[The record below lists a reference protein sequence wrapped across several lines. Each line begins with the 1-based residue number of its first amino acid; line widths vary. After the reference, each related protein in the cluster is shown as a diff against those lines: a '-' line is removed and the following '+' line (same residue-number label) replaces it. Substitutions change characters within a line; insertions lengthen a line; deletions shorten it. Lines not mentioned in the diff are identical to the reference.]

1 MLPEIH
7 IAIPLLAEE
16 ENIRKVI
23 TLFDNA
29 RYQRKK
35 LWLCVNQPDS
45 WHNDETQA
53 SALGQNLRTLEF
65 LNSLN
70 RDDVIVI
77 DRSSVGNGWTGKKH
91 GVGMARKTLMDAV
104 SAVASGEDIII
115 SMDADTI
122 YESDYFDVI
131 VSRML
136 ETKSALAVAVP
147 YYHPIPEEESVARAI
162 LRYEIY
168 MRYYALNM
176 YERKLPYARTALG
189 SAIALR
195 VAAYRRVG
203 GITPHQGGEDFYL
216 LQKLAKAGLVLDY
229 CDAVVLPSAR
239 LSSRVP
245 IGTGPAMIRG
255 IDGDWSGYPF
265 YPAQLYDEVKTT
277 FDAFPALYKKDFE
290 TPMSEFLRSALKED
304 DLWEPLR
311 KNFKS
316 EKQFVRACEIRV
328 DGLRIRQF
336 LRYRYLQNPQ
346 DDLSVLNDFLRKK
359 YATFVP
365 DSGFGGTDI
374 PTLNA
379 IRDILF
385 ESEQKVRKKRDKLL
399 LV

>member
-45 WHNDETQA
+45 WHNDETHA

-104 SAVASGEDIII
+104 SGIAFEEDIII
-115 SMDADTI
+115 SMDADTS
-122 YESDYFDVI
+122 YESDYFAVI
-131 VSRML
+131 VSRLL
-136 ETKSALAVAVP
+136 EVKSALGIAVP
-147 YYHPIPEEESVARAI
+147 YYHPLPNQESAARAI
-162 LRYEIY
+162 LRYEVY

-176 YERKLPYARTALG
+176 YQRELPYARTALG

-195 VAAYRRVG
+195 VMAYKRVG

-216 LQKLAKAGLVLDY
+216 LQKLAKAGMVLDY
-229 CDAVVLPSAR
+229 CDAVAFPSAR

-265 YPAQLYDEVKTT
+265 YPAKLYDEVKTT
-277 FDAFPALYKKDFE
+277 FDAFPALYKEDFE
-290 TPMSEFLRSALKED
+290 TPMSEFLRDVLRED
-304 DLWEPLR
+304 DLWGPLR
-311 KNFKS
+311 QNFKS
-316 EKQFVRACEIRV
+316 ENQFVRACKSRV
-328 DGLRIRQF
+328 DGLRIRQY

-374 PTLNA
+374 PKLNV

-385 ESEQKVRKKRDKLL
+385 EDEQNARKNRDKKLF
-399 LV
+399 V